1 MQRAVHV
8 SKYWKKTCAL
18 GRVLGTQLP
27 GPALTLFPAQDGEW
41 VAWTPEGY
49 FVASARGIRLIGAS
63 INQGLDKAAVYI
75 SGEQLRERFY
85 RPELIQARLHVEP
98 QTSPQNT
105 VQLRPNP

>member
-1 MQRAVHV
+1 M
-8 SKYWKKTCAL
+8 
-18 GRVLGTQLP
+18 
-27 GPALTLFPAQDGEW
+27 
-41 VAWTPEGY
+41 AWTPEGY

-63 INQGLDKAAVYI
+63 INQGLDKTAAYI